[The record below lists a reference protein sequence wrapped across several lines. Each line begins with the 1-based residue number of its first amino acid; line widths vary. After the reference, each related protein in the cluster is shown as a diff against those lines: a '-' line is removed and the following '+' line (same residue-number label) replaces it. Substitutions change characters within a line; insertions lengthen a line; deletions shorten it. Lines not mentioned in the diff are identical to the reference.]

1 MQNYLIFNTITSLV
15 KKNQFLPI
23 DCPVDSDFSGTD
35 TKELFQKNLKTQSPN
50 WEYRNKV
57 IKYTLNSKGYR
68 TKEFEHIDWANSIV
82 LFGCS
87 FVFGIGLD
95 DEDTICSQ
103 LAKITGIPV
112 VNLGVGGSSMTY
124 SLHNSIILKNGYSTP
139 KAVVHIWT
147 DYHRT
152 VYYRR
157 NRIES
162 YGSWNLEKNNYMDV
176 WSNSNHHSATH
187 GLMASITSKHLW
199 SNTSYYEASFW
210 NETANS
216 INCDYLKTEDY
227 ARDLIHPGIKTAR
240 NTAIKIADNLKCKQ

>member
-1 MQNYLIFNTITSLV
+1 MQNYLIFNTIASLI
-15 KKNQFLPI
+15 KKNQFLP
-23 DCPVDSDFSGTD
+23 VDDNTSSDFGGTD
-35 TKELFQKNLKTQSPN
+35 TKKLLEKNLKTQTSN
-50 WEYRNKV
+50 WEYRNKPV
-57 IKYTLNSKGYR
+57 RYTINSRGYR
-68 TKEFEHIDWANSIV
+68 TAEFKNIDWANSIV
-82 LFGCS
+82 IFGCS
-87 FVFGIGLD
+87 NVFGVGLD
-95 DEDTICSQ
+95 DEDTISSQ
-103 LAKITGIPV
+103 LEKITGIPL
-112 VNLGVGGSSMTY
+112 VNLGASGSSMTY
-124 SLHNSIILKNGYSTP
+124 SLHNSIILKDGYPTP

-162 YGSWNLEKNNYMDV
+162 HGSWNLEKNNYMDV

>member
-23 DCPVDSDFSGTD
+23 DCEVGSDFSGTD
-35 TKELFQKNLKTQSPN
+35 TKELFQKNLKTQPLN

-57 IKYTLNSKGYR
+57 IKYTLNSNGYR
-68 TKEFEHIDWANSIV
+68 TKEFKNIDWANSIV
-82 LFGCS
+82 VFGCS
-87 FVFGIGLD
+87 FVFGVGLD

-176 WSNSNHHSATH
+176 WSSSNHHGETH
-187 GLMASITSKHLW
+187 ALMASITNKHLW
-199 SNTSYYEASFW
+199 SDTLYYEASFW
-210 NETANS
+210 KDNS
-216 INCDYLKTEDY
+216 KILNCDYLKTIDN
-227 ARDLIHPGIKTAR
+227 ARDLMHPGIESAKLA
-240 NTAIKIADNLKCKQ
+240 AKVIAKGLQLCK